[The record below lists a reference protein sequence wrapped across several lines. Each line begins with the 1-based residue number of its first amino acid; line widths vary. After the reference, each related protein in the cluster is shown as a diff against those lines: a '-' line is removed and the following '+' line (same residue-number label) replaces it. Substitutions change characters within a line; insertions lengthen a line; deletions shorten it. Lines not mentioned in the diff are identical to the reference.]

1 MPIKT
6 PMAVSTVPYGC
17 FLKTVYELYITA
29 PNSFFE
35 LKLQR
40 LQNLGFLWFHAP
52 LSRSEALK

>member
-29 PNSFFE
+29 PNCFFE

-40 LQNLGFLWFHAP
+40 LQNLELLFHAP
-52 LSRSEALK
+52 LFS